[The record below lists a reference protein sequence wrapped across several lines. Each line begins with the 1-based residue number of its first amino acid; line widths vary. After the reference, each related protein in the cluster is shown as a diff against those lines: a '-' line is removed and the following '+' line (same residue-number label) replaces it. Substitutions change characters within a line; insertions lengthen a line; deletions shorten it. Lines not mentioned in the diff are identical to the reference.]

1 VALGQTGRRQG
12 RQKPHLLVF
21 QIWMVS
27 SSRMS
32 CFSACSS
39 KKSKKYLTAGGTAC
53 PGASTLWK
61 KLSTNCC
68 SVPYGGQRL
77 DVTPPPPGHTGGNSV
92 KGCVPATECYLFI
105 TLTES
110 SRVR

>member
-1 VALGQTGRRQG
+1 MGWAD
-12 RQKPHLLVF
+12 PHLLVF
-21 QIWMVS
+21 QMWTVS
-27 SSRMS
+27 SSLMS

-39 KKSKKYLTAGGTAC
+39 RKSKKYLTAGGTAF

-68 SVPYGGQRL
+68 SVPCGAGRGQLVRVARGGGPGL
-77 DVTPPPPGHTGGNSV
+77 PPTG
-92 KGCVPATECYLFI
+92 PARR

-110 SRVR
+110 RRVR